1 MTMTQMNIRIDDDV
15 RMQGNLALKQIGLTP
30 SRAIRNLWAFA
41 AQHKNEPAKLKH
53 DLAFLD
59 EDRNSDDERRQR
71 IAKAQ
76 EGSLIVRN
84 GLAALG
90 VTVPTIDTTP
100 YEELK
105 ERAYREYWEE
115 KGLL

>member
-1 MTMTQMNIRIDDDV
+1 MAMTQMNIRIDDDV
-15 RMQGNLALKQIGLTP
+15 RTQGNLALKQIGLTP

-41 AQHKNEPAKLKH
+41 AQHKNNPAKLKH
-53 DLAFLD
+53 DLAFLN
-59 EDRNSDDERRQR
+59 EDRDSDDERMQR
-71 IAKAQ
+71 IVKAQ
-76 EGSLIVRN
+76 EGSFIVRD

-90 VTVPTIDTTP
+90 IAAPTLDATP